1 MPGGRDSVLSVF
13 AAKVRRMRGRLAVR
27 AVLAATAL
35 VARVLVV
42 TALAATVLSGCG
54 AGMPH
59 ASLTT
64 TPVPTPAEGCVS
76 DDEQRLGG
84 VALDVGNGAT
94 VQGVVLGAG
103 GTGIVF
109 ANQAGDTLC
118 TWKGWVGPL
127 LAKGYRALVFDY
139 SGGPADQDVIAGI
152 DALRRRSVQKVFL
165 VGASMGANA
174 VLAAAA
180 QARPPVAGVVSLSAH
195 TDISGVDALAA
206 VRKLTAPVF
215 FVAAK
220 DDVTAG
226 ADAQRFYDA
235 CPSSDK
241 KVDLEVGGLHGV
253 SLLDDA
259 TSTTIEAFLR
269 NH

>member
-1 MPGGRDSVLSVF
+1 M
-13 AAKVRRMRGRLAVR
+13 R

-35 VARVLVV
+35 VA
-42 TALAATVLSGCG
+42 TALVATALSGCG

-59 ASLTT
+59 ALLTT

-84 VALDVGNGAT
+84 VALDAGNGAT

-139 SGGPADQDVIAGI
+139 SGGPADRDVVAGI
-152 DALRRRSVQKVFL
+152 DALRRRGVQKVFL
-165 VGASMGANA
+165 VGASMDANA
-174 VLAAAA
+174 VLAAAR
-180 QARPPVAGVVSLSAH
+180 QARPPVAGVVSAGPTVIPSEFNGDVRNLTQTI
-195 TDISGVDALAA
+195 TDADRQNFRLRPEFEGPQIGMKQPLAGARAEVPSPHALGVRA
-206 VRKLTAPVF
+206 VR
-215 FVAAK
+215 
-220 DDVTAG
+220 
-226 ADAQRFYDA
+226 
-235 CPSSDK
+235 
-241 KVDLEVGGLHGV
+241 
-253 SLLDDA
+253 
-259 TSTTIEAFLR
+259 
-269 NH
+269 

>member
-27 AVLAATAL
+27 AVLAAA
-35 VARVLVV
+35 VPVGAVLV
-42 TALAATVLSGCG
+42 ATVLSGCG

-127 LAKGYRALVFDY
+127 LAKGYRALVF
-139 SGGPADQDVIAGI
+139 
-152 DALRRRSVQKVFL
+152 
-165 VGASMGANA
+165 
-174 VLAAAA
+174 
-180 QARPPVAGVVSLSAH
+180 
-195 TDISGVDALAA
+195 
-206 VRKLTAPVF
+206 
-215 FVAAK
+215 
-220 DDVTAG
+220 
-226 ADAQRFYDA
+226 
-235 CPSSDK
+235 
-241 KVDLEVGGLHGV
+241 
-253 SLLDDA
+253 
-259 TSTTIEAFLR
+259 
-269 NH
+269 